1 MDRMRAVHGLPPRRL
16 SSTPVKAP
24 PKGELRRCSSL
35 GSSGFEDCKA
45 DLMNSDAL
53 AVRNDALKNKVSIQD
68 AEEERHVFADVWP
81 CGGYHFEGQEILTKP
96 FPESK
101 QPYDKRSY
109 QDEDSASEVSQ
120 SDDAEGKSVLS
131 TAESTL
137 IEDKEEQDRV
147 VFDDNDTW
155 NDQEASVV
163 TTAGDSNATAR
174 ESPPPQRTLLRKVAV
189 LDKGTV
195 TGSTNQ
201 KSDPPPA
208 SELMTKLFPSLKPK
222 TQNAPVPPAPE
233 SKHPQEESGETDVQS
248 FNHIFLF
255 DWTLILI

>member
-1 MDRMRAVHGLPPRRL
+1 
-16 SSTPVKAP
+16 
-24 PKGELRRCSSL
+24 
-35 GSSGFEDCKA
+35 
-45 DLMNSDAL
+45 MNSNSL
-53 AVRNDALKNKVSIQD
+53 AVKNNALKNKVSVQD
-68 AEEERHVFADVWP
+68 AEEERHVLADVWP
-81 CGGYHFEGQEILTKP
+81 CGGYHFERQETLTEP
-96 FPESK
+96 SFPESK

-131 TAESTL
+131 AAESTL
-137 IEDKEEQDRV
+137 IEDKDEQDRV

-155 NDQEASVV
+155 NDQEDSVV

-189 LDKGTV
+189 LDKGAVTV
-195 TGSTNQ
+195 STNQ

-233 SKHPQEESGETDVQS
+233 LKHPLEESGETDVQS
-248 FNHIFLF
+248 FNHIFL
-255 DWTLILI
+255 

>member
-24 PKGELRRCSSL
+24 PKGELRRCSSV
-35 GSSGFEDCKA
+35 GSSGFEDGKA

-53 AVRNDALKNKVSIQD
+53 KNGVSVQD
-68 AEEERHVFADVWP
+68 AEEGGGVFPDVWP
-81 CGGYHFEGQEILTKP
+81 CGGYPFEGQELLTKAS

-109 QDEDSASEVSQ
+109 QDQDSASEASQ
-120 SDDAEGKSVLS
+120 SDAAEGKSVLS

-137 IEDKEEQDRV
+137 VEDKDEQGGV
-147 VFDDNDTW
+147 VFDDDDTW
-155 NDQEASVV
+155 NDQEDSVV
-163 TTAGDSNATAR
+163 TTAGDGNATAG
-174 ESPPPQRTLLRKVAV
+174 ESPPPQRPLLRKVA
-189 LDKGTV
+189 V

-201 KSDPPPA
+201 KSDRPPA
-208 SELMTKLFPSLKPK
+208 SELMTKLFPSLRPK

-233 SKHPQEESGETDVQS
+233 PKPPQEESGGTAVRPQ
-248 FNHIFLF
+248 LPP
-255 DWTLILI
+255 TLILL

>member
-45 DLMNSDAL
+45 DFMNS
-53 AVRNDALKNKVSIQD
+53 DALKNKVSVQD
-68 AEEERHVFADVWP
+68 AEEERHVFPDVWP
-81 CGGYHFEGQEILTKP
+81 PGGCPFEGQEILTKPP

-137 IEDKEEQDRV
+137 IQDKDEQDRV

-155 NDQEASVV
+155 NDQEDSVV
-163 TTAGDSNATAR
+163 TTVGDGNAPAR
-174 ESPPPQRTLLRKVAV
+174 DSPPPQRTLLRKVAV
-189 LDKGTV
+189 

-201 KSDPPPA
+201 KSDPPQA

-233 SKHPQEESGETDVQS
+233 SKHLQEESGESTTFSSSVG
-248 FNHIFLF
+248 L
-255 DWTLILI
+255 

>member
-35 GSSGFEDCKA
+35 GSSGFEDNKA

-53 AVRNDALKNKVSIQD
+53 KNNVSVQD
-68 AEEERHVFADVWP
+68 AEEERRVFADVWP
-81 CGGYHFEGQEILTKP
+81 CGAYHFEGQEILTRP
-96 FPESK
+96 SFPESK

-120 SDDAEGKSVLS
+120 SEDAEGKSVLS

-137 IEDKEEQDRV
+137 IEDKDEQDRV

-155 NDQEASVV
+155 NDQEDSVV
-163 TTAGDSNATAR
+163 TTVGDSNATAR
-174 ESPPPQRTLLRKVAV
+174 ESPPPQRPLLRKVAV
-189 LDKGTV
+189 VDKGAV

-233 SKHPQEESGETDVQS
+233 SKPPQEESGETDVQS
-248 FNHIFLF
+248 FHHIFLI
-255 DWTLILI
+255 DRTLILLEH